1 MCGLNPKCQSGLLRS
16 ALHCHHCHFGGT
28 PLPKSLV
35 LRNWSNDA
43 YNDFPLVQLGCLRW
57 ERLKSCLSAR
67 VYYQLALLVPSPK
80 LPERTN
86 PSSVPFKAP
95 AWRPGYKTSC
105 HTLDGYLVPH
115 RLMESRVQN
124 AQFQPESHSD
134 GMLLSIMKQ
143 AEKRSIDYQL
153 DYNVCFYVTTFYSG
167 IRSLIAFFFY

>member
-1 MCGLNPKCQSGLLRS
+1 MAEWSSLVGYPWATWCDCPCVSQGLLCTRHS
-16 ALHCHHCHFGGT
+16 HMTWCVDWIPNASLDSWDLHSIVITVILVELHYQKVLFWETGG
-28 PLPKSLV
+28 
-35 LRNWSNDA
+35 NDA
-43 YNDFPLVQLGCLRW
+43 YNDFLLVQLGCLRW

-105 HTLDGYLVPH
+105 HTVDGYLVPH

-124 AQFQPESHSD
+124 A
-134 GMLLSIMKQ
+134 
-143 AEKRSIDYQL
+143 
-153 DYNVCFYVTTFYSG
+153 
-167 IRSLIAFFFY
+167 